1 MSNSSFIGPAHSFIF
16 LSLRRLVDILSTRD
30 PMSGDLLFTVTNCID
45 RVKLALYVMITHLI
59 YTTTMSSVTVVTTP
73 SFSTIPTSMCMSW
86 PLFLL
91 KVFCS
96 SNWRCHGNVI
106 NIVIMTLITNTVLLH
121 PLRLSKP
128 PRRISSM
135 ATTSSC
141 ATGREMPRSKN
152 YRNIYHA

>member
-16 LSLRRLVDILSTRD
+16 FSLRRLVDILSTRD
-30 PMSGDLLFTVTNCID
+30 PMTFFFFTVTNCID
-45 RVKLALYVMITHLI
+45 RVKLTLYVMITHLI
-59 YTTTMSSVTVVTTP
+59 YFTTMSFVTVVTTP

-96 SNWRCHGNVI
+96 SNWRCHDNVS
-106 NIVIMTLITNTVLLH
+106 NIVIMTLIANTVLL
-121 PLRLSKP
+121 PLLRLSTP
-128 PRRISSM
+128 LRRISSM
-135 ATTSSC
+135 ATTNSS
-141 ATGREMPRSKN
+141 AAGREMPRSKN